1 MFYIDKQEQFLLLGR
16 EEKDITINI
25 INELSQ
31 NPQKKTRA
39 EMLKQGL
46 KGNVT
51 MSEEEKNSKIIKS
64 DNKSDFD

>member
-31 NPQKKTRA
+31 NQQKKTRA

-64 DNKSDFD
+64 ENKSDFD

>member
-31 NPQKKTRA
+31 NQQKRTRA

>member
-31 NPQKKTRA
+31 NQQKKTRA

-64 DNKSDFD
+64 DNKSEFD

>member
-31 NPQKKTRA
+31 NQQKKTRA

>member
-1 MFYIDKQEQFLLLGR
+1 MFYIDKQEQFLLVGR

-31 NPQKKTRA
+31 NQQKKTRA